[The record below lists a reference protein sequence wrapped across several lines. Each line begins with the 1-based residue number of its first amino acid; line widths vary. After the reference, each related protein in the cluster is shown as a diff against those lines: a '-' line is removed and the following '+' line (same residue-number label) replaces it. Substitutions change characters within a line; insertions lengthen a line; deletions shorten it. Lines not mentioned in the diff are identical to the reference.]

1 MTIEIPRL
9 FIEHVLLGSPNA
21 RRQLQ
26 DSPILGDVWIKFGD
40 EPAKRQQLLITSHK
54 STTARAAA
62 TAIYRRM
69 KPMKT
74 ATVADIG
81 FLQGVVA
88 ASLTFEE
95 VLRDIVPLTS
105 WWNDENTQKEIK
117 AYLRPGSAAKIDRVV
132 ETVLRDAD
140 ADLASLP
147 QSGAGE
153 RLSALD
159 RYAVLAG
166 LMLWAADERSAIDLP
181 SNEDKKV
188 KAFAAAVL
196 SAQPPIGRILRKILD
211 EIHKAGSADTMLFQ
225 VSLNRQA
232 TAAIYRSVPAV
243 KGDAARSLFSVNCS
257 DIAWAIID
265 SGIDGTHPALRDKE
279 GNSRVVRSYD
289 FTNFRRIVSLSN
301 EDAEFRKENLKELR
315 KNRTTP
321 LPKNADKLLLE
332 LAKNAHATDE
342 ARGINWD
349 HVEKL
354 VKLGE
359 KDVPTTDHGTHV
371 AGILGARKDDDDA
384 DAMNGMCPDI
394 MLYDFRVLGPTL
406 KDTEFAIIGALQ
418 YIRHLNARHSFVT
431 IHGANLSLSIPHD
444 VRNYACGRTPICM
457 ECEQLV
463 DAGVVVVAAAGN
475 LGYQR
480 FETRDGLY
488 EGYAAFSVTDPGN
501 ADGVITVGATH
512 RFSPHTYGVSFFS
525 SRGPT
530 GDGRSKPDLV
540 APGERIRATIPGKQ
554 WGDLDGT
561 SMAAPHVSGAA
572 AMLMARYTELIGQ
585 PRRIKRIL
593 CDTATDLGRERSF
606 QGRGMLDV
614 LRAFQSI

>member
-1 MTIEIPRL
+1 MAIIIPRS
-9 FIEHVLLGSPNA
+9 FIEYVLLGSPDA

-26 DSPILGDVWIKFGD
+26 DSPILGDVWIKFG
-40 EPAKRQQLLITSHK
+40 EQPGKEQHLLITSHK
-54 STTARAAA
+54 STSARTA
-62 TAIYRRM
+62 AIEIYSRIKSKREAND
-69 KPMKT
+69 PG
-74 ATVADIG
+74 IS

-95 VLRDIVPLTS
+95 VLRDIVPLTD
-105 WWNDENTQKEIK
+105 WWHNSRTRAELAVYSDPGNGQK
-117 AYLRPGSAAKIDRVV
+117 LQRVID
-132 ETVLRDAD
+132 TVLAGPDD
-140 ADLASLP
+140 
-147 QSGAGE
+147 SGAGDKRE

-166 LMLWAADERSAIDLP
+166 LMLWAAKPGRTRKFP
-181 SNEDKKV
+181 
-188 KAFAAAVL
+188 KAAEHDARVFAKAVRAAR
-196 SAQPPIGRILRKILD
+196 PPIGRVLNELLAAIDKDSKKLV
-211 EIHKAGSADTMLFQ
+211 FQ
-225 VSLNRQA
+225 ISLNRKA
-232 TAAIYRSVPAV
+232 LPAIARSVPAV
-243 KGDAARSLFSVNCS
+243 KGDAATTLFSVNCS
-257 DIAWAIID
+257 EIGWAVVD
-265 SGIDGTHPALRDKE
+265 SGIDSTHPAFLDAQ
-279 GNSRVVRSYD
+279 GNSRVIRSYD

-301 EDAEFRKENLKELR
+301 SDPAFRKKNLRELA
-315 KNRTTP
+315 KNRATP
-321 LPKNADKLLLE
+321 LPKNADKLLQD
-332 LAKNAHATDE
+332 LAKNAHAEDE
-342 ARGINWD
+342 ARGVNWD

-354 VKLGE
+354 VALGPA
-359 KDVPTTDHGTHV
+359 DLPTSDHGTHV
-371 AGILGARKDDDDA
+371 AGILGARKDPTIPDLQTA
-384 DAMNGMCPDI
+384 DNANGMCPDI
-394 MLYDFRVLGPTL
+394 VLYDLRVLAPTL
-406 KDTEFAIIGALQ
+406 EDTEFAIIGALQ

-463 DAGVVVVAAAGN
+463 DSGVVVVAAAGN
-475 LGYQR
+475 FGYQR

-540 APGERIRATIPGKQ
+540 APGERIRGPLPGGQ
-554 WGDLDGT
+554 WGDHDGT

-572 AMLMARYTELIGQ
+572 AMLMARYSELIGQ

-593 CDTATDLGRERSF
+593 CENATDLGRERSF
-606 QGRGMLDV
+606 QGHGMLDV